1 MPTRFRAAVLF
12 TLLLLT
18 GSAFFSDTYAAQPA
32 EVRIRPQGD
41 RLEVTEMD
49 AERTREALMDVLRR
63 HPPSVGRVLKL
74 DPSLMRNDTYL
85 TAYPS
90 LKQFLGQHAE
100 IQQSPS
106 YYLSEIRV
114 GGDGEWQP
122 PTQRQRM
129 LENILTGVA
138 GFTVF
143 VIVLTTLIWLIRTF
157 LDQRRWNRLS
167 KIQAEVHTKL
177 MDRFATSD
185 ELMAY
190 VQTPSGRRFLE
201 AGPVPLEET
210 PRSIGAPFGRILW
223 SVQVG
228 IVLFVTGLGLLYISG
243 RALEET
249 KEFFFICGALA
260 LALGAGF
267 AVSAFAS
274 YILSRRLGLMNRGA
288 ADTASDHA

>member
-1 MPTRFRAAVLF
+1 MPTRFRAAASL

-18 GSAFFSDTYAAQPA
+18 GSAFVSETYAAQP
-32 EVRIRPQGD
+32 VDSRPRPQE
-41 RLEVTEMD
+41 RLEVRVDDMD
-49 AERTREALMDVLRR
+49 AERTREALMEVLRR

-74 DPSLMRNDTYL
+74 DPTLMRNDTYL
-85 TAYPS
+85 AAYPS
-90 LKQFLGQHAE
+90 LRQFLTQHPDV
-100 IQQSPS
+100 QQSPS
-106 YYLSEIRV
+106 YYLSEVRV

-129 LENILTGVA
+129 LETFLAGAA

-143 VIVLTTLIWLIRTF
+143 VIVLTTLVWLLRTL

-177 MDRFATSD
+177 MDRFATSE

-201 AGPVPLEET
+201 AGPVPLEEA

-223 SVQVG
+223 SAQVG
-228 IVLFVTGLGLLYISG
+228 VVLFVTGLGLLYVSS
-243 RALEET
+243 RAFEEMR
-249 KEFFFICGALA
+249 EFFFIVGALS

-267 AVSAFAS
+267 AVSSLAS
-274 YILSRRLGLMNRGA
+274 YILSRRLGLVERR
-288 ADTASDHA
+288 TATLSDHA